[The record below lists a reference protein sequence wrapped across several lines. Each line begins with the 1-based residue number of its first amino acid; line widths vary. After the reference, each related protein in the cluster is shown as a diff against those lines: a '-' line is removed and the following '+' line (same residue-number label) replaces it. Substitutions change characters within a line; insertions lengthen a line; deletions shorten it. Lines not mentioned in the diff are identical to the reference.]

1 MGTEKEKVEAL
12 PAGVIVMMLEGYR
25 KANEHQQHTIE
36 LLIAGWTLTVICF
49 ALLWC
54 IISR

>member
-1 MGTEKEKVEAL
+1 MGIEKEKVEAL

-36 LLIAGWTLTVICF
+36 LLIAGWVLTIVCFVIF
-49 ALLWC
+49 WC
-54 IISR
+54 IMS